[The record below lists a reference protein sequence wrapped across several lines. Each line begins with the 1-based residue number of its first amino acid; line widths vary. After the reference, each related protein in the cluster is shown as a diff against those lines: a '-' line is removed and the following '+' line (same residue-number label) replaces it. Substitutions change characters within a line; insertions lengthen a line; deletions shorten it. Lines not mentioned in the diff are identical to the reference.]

1 MLQKIIYAMIF
12 LSFFSSA
19 KAQKN
24 TSDYE
29 IAYKKARQDFKN
41 NDFEKAQS
49 EFASLCNNRVETPLI
64 PYSFYF
70 NALSSSKLQKYFEAK
85 TTLKNLLIL
94 YPEWTQKDEVN
105 YLLANVAFEEKS
117 YEEGFNYCSAIQS
130 EAFQDDLAEMKA
142 YYVKLIQSPK
152 IVQDLSKKYPS
163 ESILAEKR
171 AKTPEVV
178 NVPSPTNNTT
188 RQAKGYFN
196 FGLLLPLEI
205 ENIDPEKSRRNQYTL
220 DIYQGMKMAKIA
232 LLREGITVNV
242 FTYDVANDA
251 DEMLEL
257 INNSSFQK
265 MDMLIGPLYASTNK
279 IATTYAEH
287 RQIPIVNPMSNNKKL
302 LDDYNL
308 SFLAQPSTI
317 TQALKASDFVRRQAF
332 MGRNTAIYYT
342 DSENDSTMAET
353 YRQQMQNVGYDVVKF
368 EKILPYSDDI
378 TNKLPDQKVSHIF
391 MATSDKKAGLS
402 MLAALNKK
410 NLDSPLI
417 TTAEAFNSSNLS
429 NSTLSGREVYC
440 LDPEFVDIEKPE
452 ADVFRKDY
460 LNKYGVL
467 PSYYAF
473 HGYDLALFWGRLF
486 GKYGYNIRKGL
497 DSRDLNKEGYNFSG
511 YNFNRAQ
518 DNQVL
523 PITTFQGYKFVLAK

>member
-1 MLQKIIYAMIF
+1 MLKRLV
-12 LSFFSSA
+12 LSLILLSVFQNV

-24 TSDYE
+24 ASDYE
-29 IAYKKARQDFKN
+29 ITYKKAQLTFKN

-49 EFASLCNNRVETPLI
+49 EFAALCNNRVESPLV

-70 NALSSSKLQKYFEAK
+70 NALSSAKMQKYFETK
-85 TTLKNLLIL
+85 TILKNLMVL
-94 YPEWTQKDEVN
+94 YPDWSQKDEVT
-105 YLLANVAFEEKS
+105 YLLANIAFEEKN
-117 YEEGFNYCSAIQS
+117 YEDALNYSNSVKS
-130 EAFQDDLAEMKA
+130 ENLQDDFSEMKA
-142 YYVKLIQSPK
+142 HFVHQIHSPK
-152 IVQDLSKKYPS
+152 LLQDLSKKFPN
-163 ESILAEKR
+163 ESILIEKR
-171 AKTPEVV
+171 AKTPEVIQTPTTTTTTQV
-178 NVPSPTNNTT
+178 N
-188 RQAKGYFN
+188 KGYFN

-205 ENIDPEKSRRNQYTL
+205 ETIEPEKTRRNQYAL
-220 DIYQGMKMAKIA
+220 DLYQGMKMAKIA
-232 LLREGITVNV
+232 LLKEGITVNV

-257 INNSSFQK
+257 VNNQSFRK
-265 MDMLIGPLYASTNK
+265 MDLLVGPLYASTHK
-279 IATTYAEH
+279 IAMAYCETN
-287 RQIPIVNPMSNNKKL
+287 QIPIVNPMSNNKML
-302 LDDYNL
+302 IQEYNL
-308 SFLAQPSTI
+308 SFLAQPSTV
-317 TQALKASDFVRRQAF
+317 TQAIKASDFVRRQPF
-332 MGRNTAIYYT
+332 MGRSTAIYFT

-353 YRQQMQNVGYDVVKF
+353 YRQQMQKVGYEIVKF
-368 EKILPYSDDI
+368 EKVIPYSDDI
-378 TNKLPDQKVSHIF
+378 SNKLPDRKVSHIF

-410 NLDSPLI
+410 SVDAPLI
-417 TTAEAFNSSNLS
+417 TTAEAFNSTNLS
-429 NSTLSGREVYC
+429 NGSLSGREVYC

-452 ADVFRKDY
+452 ADIFRKDY

-497 DSRDLNKEGYNFSG
+497 DSRDLNKDGYNFSG

>member
-1 MLQKIIYAMIF
+1 MLQKIIYALIF
-12 LSFFSSA
+12 LSFFSTV

-24 TSDYE
+24 TLDYE
-29 IAYKKARQDFKN
+29 IAYKKAQQDFKN
-41 NDFEKAQS
+41 NDFDKAQS
-49 EFASLCNNRVETPLI
+49 EFALLCHSQVETPLV

-70 NALSSSKLQKYFEAK
+70 NALSYSKLQKYFEAK
-85 TTLKNLLIL
+85 TTLKNLLML
-94 YPEWTQKDEVN
+94 YPEWTLKDEVS
-105 YLLANVAFEEKS
+105 YLLANIAFEEKNF
-117 YEEGFNYCSAIQS
+117 EEGFNYSAAIQT

-142 YYVKLIQSPK
+142 HFVRQIKSPK
-152 IVQDLSKKYPS
+152 VIQDLAKKFPK
-163 ESILAEKR
+163 ESILVEQR
-171 AKTPEVV
+171 AKTPDVIATQIPA
-178 NVPSPTNNTT
+178 NTTT
-188 RQAKGYFN
+188 RQLKGYFN
-196 FGLLLPLEI
+196 FGLLLPFEI
-205 ENIDPEKSRRNQYTL
+205 ENIDPERSRKNQYAL
-220 DIYQGMKMAKIA
+220 DLYQGMKMAKNA
-232 LLREGITVNV
+232 LQKEGIIVNV

-287 RQIPIVNPMSNNKKL
+287 FQIPIVNPMSNNKKL
-302 LDDYNL
+302 LIDYSL
-308 SFLAQPSTI
+308 SFLAQPSTV
-317 TQALKASDFVRRQAF
+317 TQAIKASDFVRRQAF

-353 YRQQMQNVGYDVVKF
+353 YRQQMQSVGYDIIKF

-378 TNKLPDQKVSHIF
+378 ANKLPDQKVSHVF

-402 MLAALNKK
+402 MLVALNKK

-417 TTAEAFNSSNLS
+417 TTAEAFNPSNIS
-429 NSTLSGREVYC
+429 NGSIAGREVYC
-440 LDPEFVDIEKPE
+440 LDPEFVDTEKPE
-452 ADVFRKDY
+452 ADIFRKDY

-511 YNFNRAQ
+511 YNFNKAQ

-523 PITTFQGYKFVLAK
+523 PITTFQGYKFVIAK